1 MEKNIRVD
9 NDLNNFLISS
19 NNKNFNELY
28 NSINYIKF
36 QIFF

>member
-9 NDLNNFLISS
+9 NDLNNFLVSS
-19 NNKNFNELY
+19 NNKIFNELY

-36 QIFF
+36 QNFF